1 MSVFVLKFA
10 LILVVLTGAIS
21 SLVIPQTTGH
31 SEAGLIGNATTRANS
46 SSNFTETQV
55 KLIGTEQLDN
65 QLDNNPE
72 GGGAES
78 TTGPSLLLLLV
89 FVGAPLVLLPLVLL
103 PLVFLYARTGAQL
116 ETKDSELRPLAE
128 PLILK
133 PTMPGHDIF
142 LEDRSAW
149 GPEDAQAVKLE
160 ESTGQPQYQLCNADF
175 VILFFH

>member
-1 MSVFVLKFA
+1 MAVLVSKLA
-10 LILVVLTGAIS
+10 PILVVLTGALS

-31 SEAGLIGNATTRANS
+31 SEIGLIGNETARAIS
-46 SSNFTETQV
+46 SSNFTETPV
-55 KLIGTEQLDN
+55 KLLGTEQLDIHM
-65 QLDNNPE
+65 DSNPE
-72 GGGAES
+72 RGGAES

-133 PTMPGHDIF
+133 PTMPGNDIF
-142 LEDRSAW
+142 LGDRSAW

-160 ESTGQPQYQLCNADF
+160 ESTGQPQYHLCKADF
-175 VILFFH
+175 